1 MKKLHVG
8 EILDEQIEYTL
19 SELCQVCN
27 GQEEWIIKLVDEGV
41 IDPTGENHINWRF
54 CATSIR
60 RVHSAM
66 RLERDLGVNIAGI
79 ALALDLIDEVEKLRF
94 TIQLYDDSHSG

>member
-8 EILDEQIEYTL
+8 ELLDEQIEYTL
-19 SELCQVCN
+19 SELCTACN
-27 GQEEWIIKLVDEGV
+27 GQEDWIMKLVEEGV
-41 IDPTGENHINWRF
+41 IEPRGKNYENWRF
-54 CATSIR
+54 TGTSLR

-66 RLERDLGVNIAGI
+66 RLERDLGVNVAGV

-94 TIQLYDDSHSG
+94 LIKLYDESHDK